1 MSWILYL
8 YYAAIGAAVLLV
20 GLTALGSFGLDL
32 DHDGH
37 PDFDDDHEDAGG
49 LLSLLGVGKAPMS
62 ILMMSYFLT
71 FGLAGVIF
79 CLASSHISGYEMYS
93 VIFSVVCSVTLT
105 SVGARTLGHLI
116 PTVETYSSSN
126 QDLIG
131 RSGIAFTTVSSRMG
145 SADVT
150 DLRGSLH
157 RIPVV
162 TISGKIESGSKILVV
177 NYNDENSTFVVEQLP
192 D

>member
-8 YYAAIGAAVLLV
+8 YYTAIGAAILLV

-62 ILMMSYFLT
+62 ILMMSYFLI

-79 CLASSHISGYEMYS
+79 CLAGSQLDGYELYS
-93 VIFSVVCSVTLT
+93 LIFAGSCSLVLT
-105 SVGARTLGHLI
+105 SLGASTLGRLI
-116 PTVETYSSSN
+116 PTVETYSSTN
-126 QDLIG
+126 KDLIG
-131 RSGIAFTTVSSRMG
+131 SSGVAFTTVSQNSG
-145 SADVT
+145 SANIT

-157 RIPVV
+157 RIPAV
-162 TISGKIESGSKILVV
+162 TVSGTIDSGSKILVV